1 MQVKFHNEE
10 YPEGLEFDVGGLL
23 LPNKQ
28 VVVITEEEK
37 EYLEGVHG
45 EPLKEYLSKNPHMIV
60 DGVAYVPPP
69 QEETQF
75 VIVEDESNDEEEG
88 DN

>member
-28 VVVITEEEK
+28 VVVITQEEQ

-45 EPLKEYLSKNPHMIV
+45 VPLKEYLSRNPNMVV
-60 DGVAYVPPP
+60 DGVTYVPPP
-69 QEETQF
+69 QEQAQL
-75 VIVEDESNDEEEG
+75 VMDESELDDEEEG